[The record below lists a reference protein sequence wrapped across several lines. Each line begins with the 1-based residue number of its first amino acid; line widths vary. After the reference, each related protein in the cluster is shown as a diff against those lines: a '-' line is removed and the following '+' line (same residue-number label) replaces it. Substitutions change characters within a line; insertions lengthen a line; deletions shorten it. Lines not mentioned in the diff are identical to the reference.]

1 MLDPKLDTLLLVAEK
16 RNFTRAAQALS
27 LTQPAVSHH
36 ISQLEQELGVRLF
49 VRGNGDLM
57 LTPEGETVLRYA
69 RRMKALEKKMAEEL
83 QEAGR
88 RLTRLRIGITHT
100 AESSIVAEVLAR
112 YTNENPGI
120 SITIVTDNINNLY
133 DMLENFELDL
143 AVVEG
148 RSTRPELSALMLD
161 TDYLVCVLANT
172 HPLSHSSMITLDEI
186 RQEKLILR
194 LPNSETRVRFESGA
208 GCHRGVHCRLPGDP
222 GGGQCGD
229 HQGSDPQ
236 EPGHLHS
243 GPERLYGRAAQGQ
256 AHCPAHREPEHGPG
270 DQPGL
275 SPGFCPQGDA
285 AGYSGAVQKT
295 ASGIWP
301 GLTEPGGS
309 GIVVRYRE

>member
-16 RNFTRAAQALS
+16 KNFTRAAQALS

-57 LTPEGETVLRYA
+57 LTPEGETVLRYV

-194 LPNSETRVRFESGA
+194 LPNSETRVRFESALAAIGESIA
-208 GCHRGVHCRLPGDP
+208 DFQVILEVDNVATIKDLIRKNLGISILARSACMDELRKGKLTALPIENLSMTRETNLVYHRDFAHKETLQDILALFKKQLR
-222 GGGQCGD
+222 
-229 HQGSDPQ
+229 
-236 EPGHLHS
+236 E
-243 GPERLYGRAAQGQ
+243 YGRA
-256 AHCPAHREPEHGPG
+256 
-270 DQPGL
+270 
-275 SPGFCPQGDA
+275 
-285 AGYSGAVQKT
+285 
-295 ASGIWP
+295 
-301 GLTEPGGS
+301 
-309 GIVVRYRE
+309 

>member
-57 LTPEGETVLRYA
+57 LTPEGETVLGYV

-172 HPLSHSSMITLDEI
+172 HPLSHSPMITLDEI

-194 LPNSETRVRFESGA
+194 LPNSETRVRFESALAAIGESIA
-208 GCHRGVHCRLPGDP
+208 DFQVILEVDNVATIKDLIRKNLGISILARSACMDELRKGKLTALPIENLSMTRETNLVYHRDFAHKETLQDILALYKKQLR
-222 GGGQCGD
+222 
-229 HQGSDPQ
+229 
-236 EPGHLHS
+236 E
-243 GPERLYGRAAQGQ
+243 YGRA
-256 AHCPAHREPEHGPG
+256 
-270 DQPGL
+270 
-275 SPGFCPQGDA
+275 
-285 AGYSGAVQKT
+285 
-295 ASGIWP
+295 
-301 GLTEPGGS
+301 
-309 GIVVRYRE
+309 

>member
-57 LTPEGETVLRYA
+57 LTPEGETVLRYV

-120 SITIVTDNINNLY
+120 SITIITDNINNLY

-194 LPNSETRVRFESGA
+194 LPNSETRVRFESALAAIGESIA
-208 GCHRGVHCRLPGDP
+208 DFRVILEVDNVATIKDLIRKNLGISILARSACMDELRKGKLTALPIENLSMTRETNLVYHRDFAHKETLQDILALYKKQLR
-222 GGGQCGD
+222 
-229 HQGSDPQ
+229 
-236 EPGHLHS
+236 E
-243 GPERLYGRAAQGQ
+243 YGRA
-256 AHCPAHREPEHGPG
+256 
-270 DQPGL
+270 
-275 SPGFCPQGDA
+275 
-285 AGYSGAVQKT
+285 
-295 ASGIWP
+295 
-301 GLTEPGGS
+301 
-309 GIVVRYRE
+309 

>member
-1 MLDPKLDTLLLVAEK
+1 
-16 RNFTRAAQALS
+16 
-27 LTQPAVSHH
+27 
-36 ISQLEQELGVRLF
+36 
-49 VRGNGDLM
+49 
-57 LTPEGETVLRYA
+57 
-69 RRMKALEKKMAEEL
+69 MAEEL

-172 HPLSHSSMITLDEI
+172 HPLSRSSMITLDEI

-194 LPNSETRVRFESGA
+194 LPNSETRVRFESALAAIGESIA
-208 GCHRGVHCRLPGDP
+208 DFRVILEVDNVATIKDLIRKNLGISILARSACMDELRKGCLLYTSGFRLW
-222 GGGQCGD
+222 GGQCPL
-229 HQGSDPQ
+229 PQ
-236 EPGHLHS
+236 
-243 GPERLYGRAAQGQ
+243 
-256 AHCPAHREPEHGPG
+256 
-270 DQPGL
+270 D
-275 SPGFCPQGDA
+275 
-285 AGYSGAVQKT
+285 
-295 ASGIWP
+295 
-301 GLTEPGGS
+301 
-309 GIVVRYRE
+309 

>member
-57 LTPEGETVLRYA
+57 LTPEGETVLRYV
-69 RRMKALEKKMAEEL
+69 RRMKALEKKLAEEL

-194 LPNSETRVRFESGA
+194 LPNSETRVRFESALAAIGESIA
-208 GCHRGVHCRLPGDP
+208 DFQVILEVDNVATIKDLIRKNLGISILARSACMDELRKGKLTALPIENLSMARETNLVYHRDFAHKETLQDILALYKKQLR
-222 GGGQCGD
+222 
-229 HQGSDPQ
+229 
-236 EPGHLHS
+236 E
-243 GPERLYGRAAQGQ
+243 YGRA
-256 AHCPAHREPEHGPG
+256 
-270 DQPGL
+270 
-275 SPGFCPQGDA
+275 
-285 AGYSGAVQKT
+285 
-295 ASGIWP
+295 
-301 GLTEPGGS
+301 
-309 GIVVRYRE
+309 

>member
-16 RNFTRAAQALS
+16 KNFTRAAQALS

-57 LTPEGETVLRYA
+57 LTPEGETVLRYV

-172 HPLSHSSMITLDEI
+172 HPLSRSSMITLDEI

-194 LPNSETRVRFESGA
+194 LPNSETRVRFESALAAIGESIA
-208 GCHRGVHCRLPGDP
+208 DFQVILEVDNVATIKDLIRKNLGISILARSACMDELRKGKLTALPIENLSMARETNLVYHRDFAHKETLQDILALYKKQLR
-222 GGGQCGD
+222 
-229 HQGSDPQ
+229 
-236 EPGHLHS
+236 E
-243 GPERLYGRAAQGQ
+243 YGRA
-256 AHCPAHREPEHGPG
+256 
-270 DQPGL
+270 
-275 SPGFCPQGDA
+275 
-285 AGYSGAVQKT
+285 
-295 ASGIWP
+295 
-301 GLTEPGGS
+301 
-309 GIVVRYRE
+309 

>member
-57 LTPEGETVLRYA
+57 LTPEGETLLRYV

-172 HPLSHSSMITLDEI
+172 HPLSRSSMITLDEI

-194 LPNSETRVRFESGA
+194 LPNSETRVRFESALAAIGESIA
-208 GCHRGVHCRLPGDP
+208 DFQVILEVDNVATIKDLIRKNLGISILARSACMDELRKGKLTALPIENLSMTRETNLVYHRDFAHKETLQDILALYKKQLR
-222 GGGQCGD
+222 
-229 HQGSDPQ
+229 
-236 EPGHLHS
+236 E
-243 GPERLYGRAAQGQ
+243 YGRA
-256 AHCPAHREPEHGPG
+256 
-270 DQPGL
+270 
-275 SPGFCPQGDA
+275 
-285 AGYSGAVQKT
+285 
-295 ASGIWP
+295 
-301 GLTEPGGS
+301 
-309 GIVVRYRE
+309 

>member
-57 LTPEGETVLRYA
+57 LTPEGETVLRYV

-161 TDYLVCVLANT
+161 TDYLVCVLANI

-194 LPNSETRVRFESGA
+194 LPNSETRVRFESALAAIGESIA
-208 GCHRGVHCRLPGDP
+208 DFQVILEVDNVATIKDLIRKNLGISILARSACMDELRKGKLTALPIENLSMTRETNLVYHRDFAHKETLQDILALYKKQLR
-222 GGGQCGD
+222 
-229 HQGSDPQ
+229 
-236 EPGHLHS
+236 E
-243 GPERLYGRAAQGQ
+243 YGRA
-256 AHCPAHREPEHGPG
+256 
-270 DQPGL
+270 
-275 SPGFCPQGDA
+275 
-285 AGYSGAVQKT
+285 
-295 ASGIWP
+295 
-301 GLTEPGGS
+301 
-309 GIVVRYRE
+309 

>member
-57 LTPEGETVLRYA
+57 LTPEGETVLRYV

-194 LPNSETRVRFESGA
+194 LPNSETRGRFESALAAIGESIA
-208 GCHRGVHCRLPGDP
+208 DFQVILEVDNVATIKDLIRKNLGISILARSACMDELRKGKLTALPIENLSMARETNLVYHRDFAHKETLQDILALYKKQLR
-222 GGGQCGD
+222 
-229 HQGSDPQ
+229 
-236 EPGHLHS
+236 E
-243 GPERLYGRAAQGQ
+243 YGRA
-256 AHCPAHREPEHGPG
+256 
-270 DQPGL
+270 
-275 SPGFCPQGDA
+275 
-285 AGYSGAVQKT
+285 
-295 ASGIWP
+295 
-301 GLTEPGGS
+301 
-309 GIVVRYRE
+309 

>member
-1 MLDPKLDTLLLVAEK
+1 MLDPKLDTLLLVGEK

-57 LTPEGETVLRYA
+57 LTPEGETVLRYV

-194 LPNSETRVRFESGA
+194 LPNSETRVRFESALAAIGESIA
-208 GCHRGVHCRLPGDP
+208 DFQVILEVDNVATIKDLIRKNLGISILARSACMDELRKGKLTALPIENLSMTRETNLVYHRDFAHKETLQDILALYKKQLR
-222 GGGQCGD
+222 
-229 HQGSDPQ
+229 
-236 EPGHLHS
+236 E
-243 GPERLYGRAAQGQ
+243 YGRA
-256 AHCPAHREPEHGPG
+256 
-270 DQPGL
+270 
-275 SPGFCPQGDA
+275 
-285 AGYSGAVQKT
+285 
-295 ASGIWP
+295 
-301 GLTEPGGS
+301 
-309 GIVVRYRE
+309 

>member
-1 MLDPKLDTLLLVAEK
+1 MIKIIYGEGGTVPCLIPSWIRCCLVAEK

-57 LTPEGETVLRYA
+57 LTPEGETVLRYV

-194 LPNSETRVRFESGA
+194 LPNSETRVRFESALAAIGESIA
-208 GCHRGVHCRLPGDP
+208 DFQVILEVDNVATIKDLIRKNLGISILARSACMDELRKGKLTALPIENLSMTRETNLVYHRDFAHKETLQDILALYKKQLR
-222 GGGQCGD
+222 
-229 HQGSDPQ
+229 
-236 EPGHLHS
+236 E
-243 GPERLYGRAAQGQ
+243 YGRA
-256 AHCPAHREPEHGPG
+256 
-270 DQPGL
+270 
-275 SPGFCPQGDA
+275 
-285 AGYSGAVQKT
+285 
-295 ASGIWP
+295 
-301 GLTEPGGS
+301 
-309 GIVVRYRE
+309 

>member
-1 MLDPKLDTLLLVAEK
+1 MLDPRLDTLLLVAEK

-49 VRGNGDLM
+49 VRGNGDLI
-57 LTPEGETVLRYA
+57 LTPEGETVLRYV

-194 LPNSETRVRFESGA
+194 LPNSETRVRFESALAAIGESIA
-208 GCHRGVHCRLPGDP
+208 DFQVILEVDNVATIKDLIRKNLGISILARSACMDELRKGKLTALPIENLSMTRETNLVYHRDFAHKETLQDILALYKKQLR
-222 GGGQCGD
+222 
-229 HQGSDPQ
+229 
-236 EPGHLHS
+236 E
-243 GPERLYGRAAQGQ
+243 YGRA
-256 AHCPAHREPEHGPG
+256 
-270 DQPGL
+270 
-275 SPGFCPQGDA
+275 
-285 AGYSGAVQKT
+285 
-295 ASGIWP
+295 
-301 GLTEPGGS
+301 
-309 GIVVRYRE
+309 

>member
-49 VRGNGDLM
+49 LRGNGDLM
-57 LTPEGETVLRYA
+57 LTPEGETVLRYV

-88 RLTRLRIGITHT
+88 RLTRLRIGITRT

-194 LPNSETRVRFESGA
+194 LPNSETRVRFESALAAIGESIA
-208 GCHRGVHCRLPGDP
+208 DFQVILEVDNVATIKDLIRKNLGISILARSACMDELRKGKLTALPIENLSMTRETNLVYHRDFAHKETLQDILALYKKQLR
-222 GGGQCGD
+222 
-229 HQGSDPQ
+229 
-236 EPGHLHS
+236 E
-243 GPERLYGRAAQGQ
+243 YGRA
-256 AHCPAHREPEHGPG
+256 
-270 DQPGL
+270 
-275 SPGFCPQGDA
+275 
-285 AGYSGAVQKT
+285 
-295 ASGIWP
+295 
-301 GLTEPGGS
+301 
-309 GIVVRYRE
+309 

>member
-49 VRGNGDLM
+49 VRGNGDLI
-57 LTPEGETVLRYA
+57 LTPEGETVLRYV

-186 RQEKLILR
+186 RQEKLTLL
-194 LPNSETRVRFESGA
+194 LPNSETRVRVESALAAVGESIA
-208 GCHRGVHCRLPGDP
+208 DFQVILEVDNVATIKDLIRKNLGISILARSACMDELRKGKLTALPIENLSMTRETNLVYHRDFAHKETLQDILALYKKQLR
-222 GGGQCGD
+222 
-229 HQGSDPQ
+229 
-236 EPGHLHS
+236 E
-243 GPERLYGRAAQGQ
+243 YGRA
-256 AHCPAHREPEHGPG
+256 
-270 DQPGL
+270 
-275 SPGFCPQGDA
+275 
-285 AGYSGAVQKT
+285 
-295 ASGIWP
+295 
-301 GLTEPGGS
+301 
-309 GIVVRYRE
+309 

>member
-57 LTPEGETVLRYA
+57 LTPEGETVLRYV

-83 QEAGR
+83 QEAGK

-194 LPNSETRVRFESGA
+194 LPNSETRVRFEAALAASGESIA
-208 GCHRGVHCRLPGDP
+208 DFQVILEVDNVATIKDLIRKNLGISILARSACMDELRKGKLTALPIENLSMTRETNLVYHRDFTHKETLQDILALYKKQLR
-222 GGGQCGD
+222 
-229 HQGSDPQ
+229 
-236 EPGHLHS
+236 E
-243 GPERLYGRAAQGQ
+243 YGRA
-256 AHCPAHREPEHGPG
+256 
-270 DQPGL
+270 
-275 SPGFCPQGDA
+275 
-285 AGYSGAVQKT
+285 
-295 ASGIWP
+295 
-301 GLTEPGGS
+301 
-309 GIVVRYRE
+309 

>member
-16 RNFTRAAQALS
+16 RNSTRAAQALS

-57 LTPEGETVLRYA
+57 LTPEGETVLRYV

-194 LPNSETRVRFESGA
+194 LPNSETRVRFESALAAIGESIA
-208 GCHRGVHCRLPGDP
+208 DFQVILEVDNVATIKDLIRKNLGISILARSACMDELRKGKLTALPIENLSMARETNLVYHRDFAHKETLQDILALYKKQLR
-222 GGGQCGD
+222 
-229 HQGSDPQ
+229 
-236 EPGHLHS
+236 E
-243 GPERLYGRAAQGQ
+243 YGRA
-256 AHCPAHREPEHGPG
+256 
-270 DQPGL
+270 
-275 SPGFCPQGDA
+275 
-285 AGYSGAVQKT
+285 
-295 ASGIWP
+295 
-301 GLTEPGGS
+301 
-309 GIVVRYRE
+309 

>member
-49 VRGNGDLM
+49 VRGNGDLI
-57 LTPEGETVLRYA
+57 LTPEGETVLRYV

-194 LPNSETRVRFESGA
+194 LPNSETRVRFESALAAIGKSIA
-208 GCHRGVHCRLPGDP
+208 DFQVILEVDNVATIKDLIRKNLGISILARSACMDELRKGKLTALPIENLSMARETNLVYHRDFAHKETLQDILALYKKQLR
-222 GGGQCGD
+222 
-229 HQGSDPQ
+229 
-236 EPGHLHS
+236 E
-243 GPERLYGRAAQGQ
+243 YGRA
-256 AHCPAHREPEHGPG
+256 
-270 DQPGL
+270 
-275 SPGFCPQGDA
+275 
-285 AGYSGAVQKT
+285 
-295 ASGIWP
+295 
-301 GLTEPGGS
+301 
-309 GIVVRYRE
+309 

>member
-57 LTPEGETVLRYA
+57 LTPEGETVLRYV

-172 HPLSHSSMITLDEI
+172 HPLSRSSMITLDEI

-194 LPNSETRVRFESGA
+194 LPNSETRVRFESALAAIGESIA
-208 GCHRGVHCRLPGDP
+208 DLQVILEVDNVATIKDLIRKNLGISILARSACMDELRKGKLTALPIENLSMTRETNLVYHRDFAHKETLQDILALYKKQLR
-222 GGGQCGD
+222 
-229 HQGSDPQ
+229 
-236 EPGHLHS
+236 E
-243 GPERLYGRAAQGQ
+243 YGRA
-256 AHCPAHREPEHGPG
+256 
-270 DQPGL
+270 
-275 SPGFCPQGDA
+275 
-285 AGYSGAVQKT
+285 
-295 ASGIWP
+295 
-301 GLTEPGGS
+301 
-309 GIVVRYRE
+309 

>member
-16 RNFTRAAQALS
+16 KNFTRAAQALS

-57 LTPEGETVLRYA
+57 LTPEGETVLLYV

-186 RQEKLILR
+186 RQKKLILR
-194 LPNSETRVRFESGA
+194 LPNSETRVRFESALAAIGESIA
-208 GCHRGVHCRLPGDP
+208 DFQVILEVDNVATIKDLIRKNLGISILARSACMDELRKGKLTALPIENLSMTRETNLVYHRDFAHKETLQDILALYKKQLR
-222 GGGQCGD
+222 
-229 HQGSDPQ
+229 
-236 EPGHLHS
+236 E
-243 GPERLYGRAAQGQ
+243 YGRA
-256 AHCPAHREPEHGPG
+256 
-270 DQPGL
+270 
-275 SPGFCPQGDA
+275 
-285 AGYSGAVQKT
+285 
-295 ASGIWP
+295 
-301 GLTEPGGS
+301 
-309 GIVVRYRE
+309 

>member
-57 LTPEGETVLRYA
+57 LTPEGETVLRYV

-112 YTNENPGI
+112 YTNENLGI

-194 LPNSETRVRFESGA
+194 LPNSETRVRFESALAAIGESIA
-208 GCHRGVHCRLPGDP
+208 DFQVILEVDNVATIKDLIRKNLGISILARSACMDELRKGKLTALPIENLSMTRETNLVYHRDFAHKETLQDILALYKKQLR
-222 GGGQCGD
+222 
-229 HQGSDPQ
+229 
-236 EPGHLHS
+236 E
-243 GPERLYGRAAQGQ
+243 YGRA
-256 AHCPAHREPEHGPG
+256 
-270 DQPGL
+270 
-275 SPGFCPQGDA
+275 
-285 AGYSGAVQKT
+285 
-295 ASGIWP
+295 
-301 GLTEPGGS
+301 
-309 GIVVRYRE
+309 

>member
-49 VRGNGDLM
+49 VRGNGDLI
-57 LTPEGETVLRYA
+57 LTPEGETVLRYV

-172 HPLSHSSMITLDEI
+172 HPLSRSSMITLDEI

-194 LPNSETRVRFESGA
+194 LPNSETRVRFESALAAIGESIA
-208 GCHRGVHCRLPGDP
+208 DFQVILEVDNVATIKDLIRKNLGISILARSACMDELRKGKLTALPIENLSMTRETNLVYHRDFAHKETLQDILALYKKQLR
-222 GGGQCGD
+222 
-229 HQGSDPQ
+229 
-236 EPGHLHS
+236 E
-243 GPERLYGRAAQGQ
+243 YGRA
-256 AHCPAHREPEHGPG
+256 
-270 DQPGL
+270 
-275 SPGFCPQGDA
+275 
-285 AGYSGAVQKT
+285 
-295 ASGIWP
+295 
-301 GLTEPGGS
+301 
-309 GIVVRYRE
+309 

>member
-57 LTPEGETVLRYA
+57 LTPEGETVLRYV

-143 AVVEG
+143 AVVDG

-194 LPNSETRVRFESGA
+194 LPNSETRVRFESALAAIGESIA
-208 GCHRGVHCRLPGDP
+208 DFQVILEVDNVATIKDLIRKNLGISILARSACMDELRKGKLTALPIENLSMTRETNLVYHRDFAHKETLQDILALYKKQLR
-222 GGGQCGD
+222 
-229 HQGSDPQ
+229 
-236 EPGHLHS
+236 E
-243 GPERLYGRAAQGQ
+243 YGRA
-256 AHCPAHREPEHGPG
+256 
-270 DQPGL
+270 
-275 SPGFCPQGDA
+275 
-285 AGYSGAVQKT
+285 
-295 ASGIWP
+295 
-301 GLTEPGGS
+301 
-309 GIVVRYRE
+309 

>member
-16 RNFTRAAQALS
+16 KSFTRAAQALS

-57 LTPEGETVLRYA
+57 LTPEGETVLRYV

-88 RLTRLRIGITHT
+88 RLTRLRIGITNT

-194 LPNSETRVRFESGA
+194 LPNSETRVRFESALAAIGESIA
-208 GCHRGVHCRLPGDP
+208 DFQVILEVDNVATIKDLIRKNLGISILARSACMDELRKGKLTALPIENLSMTRETNLVYHRDFAHKETLQDILALFKKQLR
-222 GGGQCGD
+222 
-229 HQGSDPQ
+229 
-236 EPGHLHS
+236 E
-243 GPERLYGRAAQGQ
+243 YGRA
-256 AHCPAHREPEHGPG
+256 
-270 DQPGL
+270 
-275 SPGFCPQGDA
+275 
-285 AGYSGAVQKT
+285 
-295 ASGIWP
+295 
-301 GLTEPGGS
+301 
-309 GIVVRYRE
+309 

>member
-16 RNFTRAAQALS
+16 KNFTRAAQALS

-57 LTPEGETVLRYA
+57 LTPEGETVLRYV

-120 SITIVTDNINNLY
+120 AITIVTDNINNLY

-194 LPNSETRVRFESGA
+194 LPNSETRVRFESALAAIGESIA
-208 GCHRGVHCRLPGDP
+208 DFQVILEVDNVATIKDLIRKNLGISILARSACMDELRKGKLTALPIENLSMTRETNLVYHRDFAHKETLQDILALYKKQLR
-222 GGGQCGD
+222 
-229 HQGSDPQ
+229 
-236 EPGHLHS
+236 E
-243 GPERLYGRAAQGQ
+243 YGRA
-256 AHCPAHREPEHGPG
+256 
-270 DQPGL
+270 
-275 SPGFCPQGDA
+275 
-285 AGYSGAVQKT
+285 
-295 ASGIWP
+295 
-301 GLTEPGGS
+301 
-309 GIVVRYRE
+309 

>member
-16 RNFTRAAQALS
+16 KNFTRAAQALS

-57 LTPEGETVLRYA
+57 LTPEGETVLRYV

-194 LPNSETRVRFESGA
+194 LPNSETRVRFESALAAIGESIA
-208 GCHRGVHCRLPGDP
+208 DFQVILEVDNVATIKDLIRKNLGISILARSACMDELRKGKLTALPIENLSMTREGNLGYHRDFAHKETLQDILALSKKQLR
-222 GGGQCGD
+222 
-229 HQGSDPQ
+229 
-236 EPGHLHS
+236 E
-243 GPERLYGRAAQGQ
+243 YGRA
-256 AHCPAHREPEHGPG
+256 
-270 DQPGL
+270 
-275 SPGFCPQGDA
+275 
-285 AGYSGAVQKT
+285 
-295 ASGIWP
+295 
-301 GLTEPGGS
+301 
-309 GIVVRYRE
+309 

>member
-57 LTPEGETVLRYA
+57 LTPEGETVLRYV

-194 LPNSETRVRFESGA
+194 LPNSETRVRFESALAAIGESIA
-208 GCHRGVHCRLPGDP
+208 DFQVILEVDNVATIKDLIRKNLGISILARSACMDELRKGKLTALPIENLSMTRETNLVYHRDF
-222 GGGQCGD
+222 
-229 HQGSDPQ
+229 
-236 EPGHLHS
+236 
-243 GPERLYGRAAQGQ
+243 
-256 AHCPAHREPEHGPG
+256 AHKETLQ
-270 DQPGL
+270 DL
-275 SPGFCPQGDA
+275 SL
-285 AGYSGAVQKT
+285 
-295 ASGIWP
+295 IH
-301 GLTEPGGS
+301 
-309 GIVVRYRE
+309 I

>member
-49 VRGNGDLM
+49 LRGNGDLI
-57 LTPEGETVLRYA
+57 LTPEGETVLRYV

-194 LPNSETRVRFESGA
+194 LPNSETRVRFESALAAIGESIA
-208 GCHRGVHCRLPGDP
+208 DFQVILEVDNVATIKDLIRKNLGISILARSACMDELRKGKLTALPIENLSMTRETNLVYHRDFAHKETLQDILALYKKQLR
-222 GGGQCGD
+222 
-229 HQGSDPQ
+229 
-236 EPGHLHS
+236 E
-243 GPERLYGRAAQGQ
+243 YGRA
-256 AHCPAHREPEHGPG
+256 
-270 DQPGL
+270 
-275 SPGFCPQGDA
+275 
-285 AGYSGAVQKT
+285 
-295 ASGIWP
+295 
-301 GLTEPGGS
+301 
-309 GIVVRYRE
+309 

>member
-16 RNFTRAAQALS
+16 KNFTRAAQVLS

-57 LTPEGETVLRYA
+57 LTPEGETVLRYV

-83 QEAGR
+83 QEAGK

-194 LPNSETRVRFESGA
+194 LPNSETRVRFEAALAASGESIA
-208 GCHRGVHCRLPGDP
+208 DFQVILEVDNVATIKDLIRKNLGISILARSACMDELRKGKLTALPIENLSMTRETNLVYHRDFAHKETLQDILALYKKQLR
-222 GGGQCGD
+222 
-229 HQGSDPQ
+229 
-236 EPGHLHS
+236 E
-243 GPERLYGRAAQGQ
+243 YGRA
-256 AHCPAHREPEHGPG
+256 
-270 DQPGL
+270 
-275 SPGFCPQGDA
+275 
-285 AGYSGAVQKT
+285 
-295 ASGIWP
+295 
-301 GLTEPGGS
+301 
-309 GIVVRYRE
+309 

>member
-1 MLDPKLDTLLLVAEK
+1 M
-16 RNFTRAAQALS
+16 
-27 LTQPAVSHH
+27 
-36 ISQLEQELGVRLF
+36 RLF

-57 LTPEGETVLRYA
+57 LTPEGETVLRYV

-133 DMLENFELDL
+133 DMHENFELDL

-172 HPLSHSSMITLDEI
+172 HPLSRSSMITLDEI

-194 LPNSETRVRFESGA
+194 LPNSETRVRFESALAAIGESIA
-208 GCHRGVHCRLPGDP
+208 DFQVILEVDNVATIKDLIRKNLGISILARSTCMDELRKGKLTALPIENLSMTRETNLVYHRDFAHKETLQDI
-222 GGGQCGD
+222 
-229 HQGSDPQ
+229 
-236 EPGHLHS
+236 LA
-243 GPERLYGRAAQGQ
+243 LYKKQLREYDRA
-256 AHCPAHREPEHGPG
+256 
-270 DQPGL
+270 
-275 SPGFCPQGDA
+275 
-285 AGYSGAVQKT
+285 
-295 ASGIWP
+295 
-301 GLTEPGGS
+301 
-309 GIVVRYRE
+309 

>member
-16 RNFTRAAQALS
+16 KNFTRAAQVLS

-57 LTPEGETVLRYA
+57 LTPEGETVLRYV

-83 QEAGR
+83 QEAGK

-194 LPNSETRVRFESGA
+194 LPNSETRVRFEAALAASGESIA
-208 GCHRGVHCRLPGDP
+208 DFQVILEVDNVATIYAIYQAVCKSMGISILARSACMDELRKGKLTALPIENLSMTRETNLVYHRDFSHKETLQDILALYKKQLR
-222 GGGQCGD
+222 
-229 HQGSDPQ
+229 
-236 EPGHLHS
+236 E
-243 GPERLYGRAAQGQ
+243 YGRA
-256 AHCPAHREPEHGPG
+256 
-270 DQPGL
+270 
-275 SPGFCPQGDA
+275 
-285 AGYSGAVQKT
+285 
-295 ASGIWP
+295 
-301 GLTEPGGS
+301 
-309 GIVVRYRE
+309 

>member
-57 LTPEGETVLRYA
+57 LTPEGETVLRYV

-172 HPLSHSSMITLDEI
+172 HPLSRGSMITLDEI

-194 LPNSETRVRFESGA
+194 LPNSETRVRFESALAAIGESIA
-208 GCHRGVHCRLPGDP
+208 DFQVILEVDNVATIKDLIRKNLGISILARSACMDELRKGKLTALPIENLSMTRETNLVYHRDFAHKETLQDILALYKKQLR
-222 GGGQCGD
+222 
-229 HQGSDPQ
+229 
-236 EPGHLHS
+236 E
-243 GPERLYGRAAQGQ
+243 YGRA
-256 AHCPAHREPEHGPG
+256 
-270 DQPGL
+270 
-275 SPGFCPQGDA
+275 
-285 AGYSGAVQKT
+285 
-295 ASGIWP
+295 
-301 GLTEPGGS
+301 
-309 GIVVRYRE
+309 

>member
-16 RNFTRAAQALS
+16 KNFTRAAQALS

-49 VRGNGDLM
+49 VRGNVELM
-57 LTPEGETVLRYA
+57 LTPEGETVVRYV

-83 QEAGR
+83 EEAGR

-194 LPNSETRVRFESGA
+194 LPNSETRVRFESALAAIGESIA
-208 GCHRGVHCRLPGDP
+208 DFQVILEVDNVATIKDLIRKNLGISILARSACMDELRKGKLTALPIENLSMTRETNLVYHRDFAHKETLQDILALYRKQLR
-222 GGGQCGD
+222 
-229 HQGSDPQ
+229 
-236 EPGHLHS
+236 E
-243 GPERLYGRAAQGQ
+243 YGRA
-256 AHCPAHREPEHGPG
+256 
-270 DQPGL
+270 
-275 SPGFCPQGDA
+275 
-285 AGYSGAVQKT
+285 
-295 ASGIWP
+295 
-301 GLTEPGGS
+301 
-309 GIVVRYRE
+309 

>member
-57 LTPEGETVLRYA
+57 LTPEGETVLRYV

-172 HPLSHSSMITLDEI
+172 HPLSRSSMITLDEI

-194 LPNSETRVRFESGA
+194 LPNSETRVRFESALAAIGESIA
-208 GCHRGVHCRLPGDP
+208 DFQVILEVDNVATIKDLIRKNLGISILARSACMDELRKGKLTALPIENLSMTRETNLVYHRDFAHKETLQDILALYKKQLRA
-222 GGGQCGD
+222 
-229 HQGSDPQ
+229 
-236 EPGHLHS
+236 
-243 GPERLYGRAAQGQ
+243 YGRA
-256 AHCPAHREPEHGPG
+256 
-270 DQPGL
+270 
-275 SPGFCPQGDA
+275 
-285 AGYSGAVQKT
+285 
-295 ASGIWP
+295 
-301 GLTEPGGS
+301 
-309 GIVVRYRE
+309 

>member
-16 RNFTRAAQALS
+16 KNFTRAAQALS

-49 VRGNGDLM
+49 VRGNSELM
-57 LTPEGETVLRYA
+57 LTPEGETVVRYV

-83 QEAGR
+83 EEAGR

-194 LPNSETRVRFESGA
+194 LPNSETRVRFESALAAIGESIA
-208 GCHRGVHCRLPGDP
+208 DFQVILEVDNVATIKDLIRKNLGISILARSACMDELRKGKLTALPIENLSMTRETNLVYHRDFAHKETLQDILALYKKQLR
-222 GGGQCGD
+222 
-229 HQGSDPQ
+229 
-236 EPGHLHS
+236 E
-243 GPERLYGRAAQGQ
+243 YGRA
-256 AHCPAHREPEHGPG
+256 
-270 DQPGL
+270 
-275 SPGFCPQGDA
+275 
-285 AGYSGAVQKT
+285 
-295 ASGIWP
+295 
-301 GLTEPGGS
+301 
-309 GIVVRYRE
+309 

>member
-1 MLDPKLDTLLLVAEK
+1 MLDPKLDTLMLVAEK
-16 RNFTRAAQALS
+16 RNLTRSAQALS

-49 VRGNGDLM
+49 VRGNGDLI
-57 LTPEGETVLRYA
+57 LTPEGETVLRYV

-194 LPNSETRVRFESGA
+194 LPNSETRVRFESALAAIGESIA
-208 GCHRGVHCRLPGDP
+208 DFQVILEVDNVATIKDLIRKNLGISILARSACMDELRKGKLTALPIENLSMTRETNLVYHRDFAHKETLQDILALYKKQLR
-222 GGGQCGD
+222 
-229 HQGSDPQ
+229 
-236 EPGHLHS
+236 E
-243 GPERLYGRAAQGQ
+243 YGRA
-256 AHCPAHREPEHGPG
+256 
-270 DQPGL
+270 
-275 SPGFCPQGDA
+275 
-285 AGYSGAVQKT
+285 
-295 ASGIWP
+295 
-301 GLTEPGGS
+301 
-309 GIVVRYRE
+309 

>member
-57 LTPEGETVLRYA
+57 LTPEGETVLRYV

-83 QEAGR
+83 QEAGG

-161 TDYLVCVLANT
+161 TDYLLCVLANT

-194 LPNSETRVRFESGA
+194 LPNSETRVRFESALAAIGESIA
-208 GCHRGVHCRLPGDP
+208 DFQVILEVDNVATIKDLIRKNLGISILARSACMDELRKGKLTALPIENLSMTRETNLVYHRDFAHKETLQDILALYKKQLR
-222 GGGQCGD
+222 
-229 HQGSDPQ
+229 
-236 EPGHLHS
+236 E
-243 GPERLYGRAAQGQ
+243 YGRA
-256 AHCPAHREPEHGPG
+256 
-270 DQPGL
+270 
-275 SPGFCPQGDA
+275 
-285 AGYSGAVQKT
+285 
-295 ASGIWP
+295 
-301 GLTEPGGS
+301 
-309 GIVVRYRE
+309 

>member
-57 LTPEGETVLRYA
+57 LTPEGETVLRYV

-83 QEAGR
+83 QEARR

-172 HPLSHSSMITLDEI
+172 HPLSRSSMITLDEI

-194 LPNSETRVRFESGA
+194 LPNSETRVRFESALAAIGESIA
-208 GCHRGVHCRLPGDP
+208 DFQVILEVDNVATIKDLIRKNLGISILARSACMDELRKGKLTALPIENLSMTRETNLVYHRDFAHKETLQDILALYKKQLR
-222 GGGQCGD
+222 
-229 HQGSDPQ
+229 
-236 EPGHLHS
+236 E
-243 GPERLYGRAAQGQ
+243 YGRA
-256 AHCPAHREPEHGPG
+256 
-270 DQPGL
+270 
-275 SPGFCPQGDA
+275 
-285 AGYSGAVQKT
+285 
-295 ASGIWP
+295 
-301 GLTEPGGS
+301 
-309 GIVVRYRE
+309 